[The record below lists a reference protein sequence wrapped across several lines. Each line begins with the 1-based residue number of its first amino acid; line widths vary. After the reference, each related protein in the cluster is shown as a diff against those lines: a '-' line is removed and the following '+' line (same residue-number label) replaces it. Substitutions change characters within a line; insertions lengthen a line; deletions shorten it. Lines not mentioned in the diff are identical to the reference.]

1 MIKLVFQKFL
11 KDTFNFFIIMCFS
24 LGIIVWVIQ
33 AVYFLDFVSE
43 DGHSLYVY
51 FKYTILNFPKII
63 HRILPFIFFISLF
76 LQLSKYE
83 YKNQLFIFWSIGV
96 TKIQFINI
104 IILYSIIFS
113 IFQIFLGSYLSPTLQ
128 NEARSYIRSSN
139 VDFFPSLIR
148 EGKFIDTVSDLTIF
162 IASKNKDDFYQNIFI
177 NDSSNKKDKN
187 ISQIIYAKKGVLINE
202 DKEKYFKLYNG
213 KIINKEKNKVIDFS
227 FEEIDFSLTKFN
239 SKTTTHPKLQET
251 SSLDLLKCNYYR
263 YMNKISEFKANFFR
277 CDQGKIDE
285 IKQETLKRFYKPIY
299 IPLIGLICC
308 LLLTFSKENKY
319 YNRFKFSLFLFGF
332 FIVVISEISLRFST
346 YNIFGFLFFTL
357 FPILTFLS
365 IYTFF
370 LFSKYN
376 YRFKS

>member
-33 AVYFLDFVSE
+33 AVNFLDFVSE

-63 HRILPFIFFISLF
+63 HRILPFIFFISMF

-83 YKNQLFIFWSIGV
+83 YKNQLFIFWSIGI

-113 IFQIFLGSYLSPTLQ
+113 IFQIFLGSYLSPILQ

-139 VDFFPSLIR
+139 VDFFPSLIK

-162 IASKNKDDFYQNIFI
+162 IASKDEGGFYQNIFI
-177 NDSSNKKDKN
+177 NDSSNKKNKN
-187 ISQIIYAKKGVLINE
+187 ISQIIYAKTGILINE
-202 DKEKYFKLYNG
+202 NKEKYFKLYNG
-213 KIINKEKNKVIDFS
+213 KIINKEINEIVNLS
-227 FEEIDFSLTKFN
+227 FEEIDFSLTKFS
-239 SKTTTHPKLQET
+239 SKTTTYPKLQET

-263 YMNKISEFKANFFR
+263 YMNRLSEFKAKFLR
-277 CDQGKIDE
+277 CDQGKMGE

-299 IPLIGLICC
+299 IPVIGLICC
-308 LLLTFSKENKY
+308 LLLTISKENRH
-319 YNRFKFSLFLFGF
+319 YNRFKFFLFLFGF

-346 YNIFGFLFFTL
+346 YNTFGFLFFIL
-357 FPILTFLS
+357 FPVLAFLS
-365 IYTFF
+365 TYAFF